1 MNKNHGCMMIATL
14 GGQPQ
19 LITFAL
25 DELLAR
31 GENIREVIVPYLSAE
46 GSRVNQALAKL
57 TAEFVGDYYTH
68 AGHPCRLRPL
78 PIREGLT
85 RLPDIQTEADAN
97 ATWEMLR
104 DLIITLKN
112 ERHHLHVC
120 VSGGRRM
127 MALVMISAALLHF
140 SYHDRMWHIYTPPDF
155 LEQASEGAMMH
166 ARPED
171 GVRLIQVPLVP
182 LGPHFPML
190 RNLGQMPPLPTARDH
205 AGWPDEAGQDQCQMV
220 WERLSARQ
228 REVLR
233 LLASGHTPQEVA
245 EALSISIKTL
255 DSHKTAIL
263 AECRLAWGFPENHW
277 LDYHFLRDNF
287 GPFLRFQG
295 NT

>member
-1 MNKNHGCMMIATL
+1 MDQTQGCMMIATL

-25 DELLAR
+25 DELLTR

-46 GSRVNQALAKL
+46 GSRVNRALDRL
-57 TAEFVGDYYTH
+57 SAEFVNDYYLH

-78 PIREGLT
+78 PIRDELT

-112 ERHHLHVC
+112 ERHQLHVC
-120 VSGGRRM
+120 VSGGRRV
-127 MALVMISAALLHF
+127 MALVLVSAALLHF
-140 SYHDRMWHIYTPPDF
+140 NYQDKMWHIYTPDAF
-155 LEQASEGAMMH
+155 LEQAQEGAIMH

-182 LGPHFPML
+182 LGTQFPIL
-190 RNLGQMPPLPTARDH
+190 RQLAQAEHTTWLQPVTLKKIEP
-205 AGWPDEAGQDQCQMV
+205 EQCQAV
-220 WERLSARQ
+220 WAELSSRQ

-233 LLASGHTPQEVA
+233 LLARGHTPQEVA
-245 EALSISIKTL
+245 DVLSISIKTL
-255 DSHKTAIL
+255 DTHKTAIL
-263 AECRLAWGFPENHW
+263 AECRIAWDLPDDHW

>member
-1 MNKNHGCMMIATL
+1 MDRNHGSIMIATL

-19 LITFAL
+19 LVTFAL

-31 GENIREVIVPYLSAE
+31 GENIHEVIVPFLSAE
-46 GSRVNQALAKL
+46 GSRVNRALDRL
-57 TAEFVGDYYTH
+57 SAEFVGDYYLH
-68 AGHPCRLRPL
+68 ANHPCRLRPM
-78 PIREGLT
+78 PIRDELT

-112 ERHHLHVC
+112 ERQQLHVC
-120 VSGGRRM
+120 VSGGRRV
-127 MALVMISAALLHF
+127 MALVLVSAALLHF
-140 SYHDRMWHIYTPPDF
+140 NYQDKMWHIYTPEAF
-155 LEQASEGAMMH
+155 LEQAQEGAMMH

-182 LGPHFPML
+182 LGTQFPIL
-190 RNLGQMPPLPTARDH
+190 RQLAQAEYATLLQ
-205 AGWPDEAGQDQCQMV
+205 PDSLKKTEQEPCQAV
-220 WERLSARQ
+220 WAQLSLRQ

-233 LLASGHTPQEVA
+233 LLADGQTPQEVA
-245 EALSISIKTL
+245 DTLAISIKTL
-255 DSHKTAIL
+255 DTHKTAIL
-263 AECRLAWGFPENHW
+263 AECRVAWGLPDDHW

-287 GPFLRFQG
+287 GPFLRFKD